1 MRLTLLSSVL
11 AWLCLS
17 CSAQAVQPLP
27 QLSAYHVDAAWLTPV
42 KPVQISDHV
51 WQVGTARISSLLIKT
66 DAGAILID
74 GGMPQAGELV
84 LANLARLGVKPGDVR
99 LILHSHAHAD
109 HVGPLAALQRA
120 TGATVVSNA
129 ESAVLLE
136 HGGSNDIQFG
146 DAMIFAPLTPGRI
159 VQDGE
164 VVTLSSTTLTVH
176 FTPGHTP
183 GSMSWTWTDT
193 ADGKPLKIA
202 YVDSLSAPG
211 YQLIDNPR
219 IPHLVEMFRG
229 SFATVR
235 ALPCDLLVTPHA
247 DASGWD
253 YAATGNPH
261 PKPMTC
267 ATYVDAA
274 QKKFDAQLQAEKDQK
289 SNQAP

>member
-1 MRLTLLSSVL
+1 MRLTLPSSIL
-11 AWLCLS
+11 ASLCLS
-17 CSAQAVQPLP
+17 CSAQAAQPLP
-27 QLSAYHVDAAWLTPV
+27 QLVAYHVDAAWLTPV
-42 KPVQISDHV
+42 EPVQISDHV
-51 WQVGTARISSLLIKT
+51 WQVGTARISSLLVKT

-74 GGMPQAGELV
+74 GGMPQTGELV
-84 LANLARLGVKPGDVR
+84 LANLAKLGVKPGDVR
-99 LILHSHAHAD
+99 LILHTHAHAD

-146 DAMIFAPLTPGRI
+146 DGMIFAPLTPGRI

-164 VVTLSSTTLTVH
+164 VVTLGSTALTVH

-193 ADGKPLKIA
+193 RQGKPVRIA
-202 YVDSLSAPG
+202 YADSLSAPG
-211 YQLIDNPR
+211 YTLSGNPR
-219 IPHLVEMFRG
+219 IPRLVEMFRS

-253 YAATGNPH
+253 YADNANPH
-261 PKPMTC
+261 PEPMTC
-267 ATYVDAA
+267 AAYADAA
-274 QKKFDAQLQAEKDQK
+274 EKKFEAQLAAEK
-289 SNQAP
+289 ARP

>member
-1 MRLTLLSSVL
+1 MRLVMLSAAL
-11 AWLCLS
+11 MLTAAG
-17 CSAQAVQPLP
+17 SAHAEKPLP
-27 QLSAYHVDAAWLTPV
+27 QLDAYHVDAAWLTPV

-51 WQVGTARISSLLIKT
+51 WQVGTASISSLLVKT

-74 GGMPQAGELV
+74 GGMPQASDMILV
-84 LANLARLGVKPGDVR
+84 HLASLGVKPSDVR

-129 ESAVLLE
+129 ESAVLLQ
-136 HGGSNDIQFG
+136 HGGSNDIHFG
-146 DAMIFAPLTPGRI
+146 DEITFAPLTPGRI

-164 VVTLSSTTLTVH
+164 VVQLGSTALTVH

-193 ADGKPLKIA
+193 RDGKPLKIA

-211 YQLIDNPR
+211 YRLVGNPR
-219 IPHLVEMFRG
+219 IPHLVDLFQH

-247 DASGWD
+247 DGSGWD
-253 YAATGNPH
+253 YAAPSNPH
-261 PKPMTC
+261 PSPMTC
-267 ATYVDAA
+267 KAYADAA
-274 QKKFDAQLQAEKDQK
+274 EKKFNAQLQAETTRGK
-289 SNQAP
+289 